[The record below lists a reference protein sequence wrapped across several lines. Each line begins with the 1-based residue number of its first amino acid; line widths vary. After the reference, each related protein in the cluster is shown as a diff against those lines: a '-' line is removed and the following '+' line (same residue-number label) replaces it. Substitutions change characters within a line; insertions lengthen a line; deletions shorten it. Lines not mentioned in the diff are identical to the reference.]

1 MAINIERKFAMTTK
15 NTEVTVEE
23 TTEVT
28 TEVTTENT
36 TENGIV
42 LLSENTTEVTVEEKE
57 AKLTGAIVL
66 HLVQFV
72 LSQETRA
79 DKKLAA
85 SVIKKA
91 FMHENT
97 SWDNLGHRKWGIPE
111 TGRSGQIKFFEKY
124 LAANG
129 LKL

>member
-1 MAINIERKFAMTTK
+1 MSTNIERNFDMT
-15 NTEVTVEE
+15 N
-23 TTEVT
+23 
-28 TEVTTENT
+28 
-36 TENGIV
+36 IV

-57 AKLTGAIVL
+57 AKLTGAIVK
-66 HLVQFV
+66 HLVEFV
-72 LSQETRA
+72 LAQKTKS
-79 DKKLAA
+79 DKELAI

-124 LAANG
+124 LEANG
-129 LKL
+129 IKL